1 MTLLEAFSHC
11 ISFSVRLGTEVSVV
25 FIMLVDLVRV
35 LALQNTA
42 LVSNSWTKDSNTN
55 LVLLKFMGRRT
66 NMWLLVLLLGVMPL
80 TILMVG
86 FIMLAIRC
94 LRRVRRSLLLL
105 NGWVSTDK
113 CLLLL
118 GMSLRVW

>member
-1 MTLLEAFSHC
+1 MRFVTLLEAFSHC

-86 FIMLAIRC
+86 FIMLAIR
-94 LRRVRRSLLLL
+94 VRRSLLLL
-105 NGWVSTDK
+105 NGWVFTDK

>member
-25 FIMLVDLVRV
+25 FIMLVNLVRV

-55 LVLLKFMGRRT
+55 LVLLKFVGRRT

-86 FIMLAIRC
+86 FIMLAIK
-94 LRRVRRSLLLL
+94 VRRSLLLL

>member
-1 MTLLEAFSHC
+1 
-11 ISFSVRLGTEVSVV
+11 
-25 FIMLVDLVRV
+25 
-35 LALQNTA
+35 
-42 LVSNSWTKDSNTN
+42 
-55 LVLLKFMGRRT
+55 
-66 NMWLLVLLLGVMPL
+66 MWLLVLLLGVMPL

-86 FIMLAIRC
+86 FIMLAI
-94 LRRVRRSLLLL
+94 RVRRSLLLL

>member
-1 MTLLEAFSHC
+1 MRFVTLLEAFSHC

-66 NMWLLVLLLGVMPL
+66 NMWLLVLLLGVVPL

-86 FIMLAIRC
+86 FIMLAIR
-94 LRRVRRSLLLL
+94 VRRSLLLL
-105 NGWVSTDK
+105 NGWVFTDK